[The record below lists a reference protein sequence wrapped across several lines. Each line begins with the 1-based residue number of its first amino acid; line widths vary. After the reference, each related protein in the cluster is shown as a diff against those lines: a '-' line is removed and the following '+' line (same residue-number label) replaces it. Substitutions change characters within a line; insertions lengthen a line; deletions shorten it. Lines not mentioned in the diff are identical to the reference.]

1 MKGCSKMFL
10 ALVCGTVT
18 IVPAPI
24 KDTVSIQKNIFWT
37 YILWHILI
45 KTIHSRIVK
54 NRQNLEK
61 ALISSQF
68 NGRCYYSTA
77 FFIVATTVYPEISI
91 KRTVLLNVLF
101 KIYHK
106 IFNSPLTD

>member
-10 ALVCGTVT
+10 ALVSGTVT
-18 IVPAPI
+18 TVPAPI

-68 NGRCYYSTA
+68 NGCGCYSRA
-77 FFIVATTVYPEISI
+77 FFIVATMVYSEIPI
-91 KRTVLLNVLF
+91 KRTFLLNVLF
-101 KIYHK
+101 EIFHK